1 MAGSERGSDR
11 DGVRRVLDDDVFS
24 MDGDTVNEEHEWV
37 SEEGSRSPRRC
48 EQRSW
53 QAGAVARPLV
63 RAKPAS
69 CLKLDAALRDMANRT
84 C

>member
-24 MDGDTVNEEHEWV
+24 MDGDTVNGEHEWV

-53 QAGAVARPLV
+53 QAGAVA
-63 RAKPAS
+63 KPAS